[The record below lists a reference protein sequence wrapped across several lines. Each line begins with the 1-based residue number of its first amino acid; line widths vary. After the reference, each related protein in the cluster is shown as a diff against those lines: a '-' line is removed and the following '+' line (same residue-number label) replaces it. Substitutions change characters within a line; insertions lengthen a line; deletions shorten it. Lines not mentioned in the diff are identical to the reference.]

1 MALEFLRRTRTPIA
15 LTLSLL
21 ALFFLIPL
29 TVSESCAEDVQLP
42 QREWERRT
50 HTEGDPDIPDCFT
63 LEGDHTSL
71 FDGAAVLHLKNTVY
85 VVLMVISV

>member
-29 TVSESCAEDVQLP
+29 TVSDSCAEDVQLP

-50 HTEGDPDIPDCFT
+50 HCNGDPDEPEPCVVRNAINCESEEVFF
-63 LEGDHTSL
+63 LL
-71 FDGAAVLHLKNTVY
+71 VVQ
-85 VVLMVISV
+85 VVLTIGTI